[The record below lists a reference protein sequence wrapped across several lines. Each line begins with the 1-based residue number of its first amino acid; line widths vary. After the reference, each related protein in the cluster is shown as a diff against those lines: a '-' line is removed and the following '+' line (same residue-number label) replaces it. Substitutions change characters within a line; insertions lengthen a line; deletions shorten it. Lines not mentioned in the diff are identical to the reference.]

1 VIAKVAKT
9 SKRGSKPGERRG
21 GRQKG
26 QKNKKNAALVA
37 AVEASGVTPLDY
49 MLDLMRKPYPEDAD
63 ALTKVTMDGMRFE
76 AAKAAAP
83 YVHPK
88 LAAIEHSGPEGAP
101 LTVEIVRFGAD
112 SASQ

>member
-1 VIAKVAKT
+1 
-9 SKRGSKPGERRG
+9 
-21 GRQKG
+21 
-26 QKNKKNAALVA
+26 
-37 AVEASGVTPLDY
+37 
-49 MLDLMRKPYPEDAD
+49 
-63 ALTKVTMDGMRFE
+63 MDGMRFE